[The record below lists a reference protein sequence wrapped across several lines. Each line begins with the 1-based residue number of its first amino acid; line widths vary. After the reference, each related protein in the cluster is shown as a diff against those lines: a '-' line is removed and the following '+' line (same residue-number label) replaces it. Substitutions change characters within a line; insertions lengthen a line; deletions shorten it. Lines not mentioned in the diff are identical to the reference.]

1 MSRKFLVVAALAT
14 AVLIPIA
21 ARAHGGHTHK
31 VMGTVLSVQGDHVQ
45 VKTTDGK
52 TMMVMLESKTTITR
66 GKTKLDRAAITVGER
81 VSIDAMQQKDMFMAQ
96 AVKLGAVTQ
105 TAKK

>member
-1 MSRKFLVVAALAT
+1 MSRKFLVVAALAA

-21 ARAHGGHTHK
+21 ARAHEGHTHK

-52 TMMVMLESKTTITR
+52 TVMVMLESKTTITR
-66 GKTKLDRAAITVGER
+66 GKTKLDRSALAVGER
-81 VSIDAMQQKDMFMAQ
+81 VSIDAMQEKDMFMAQ
-96 AVKLGAVTQ
+96 AVKLGAVTPA
-105 TAKK
+105 AKK

>member
-1 MSRKFLVVAALAT
+1 MSRKFLVVAALAA

-21 ARAHGGHTHK
+21 ARAHEGHTHK

-52 TMMVMLESKTTITR
+52 TVMVMLESKTTITR
-66 GKTKLDRAAITVGER
+66 GKTKLDRAAIAVGER
-81 VSIDAMQQKDMFMAQ
+81 VSIDAMQEKDMFMAQ
-96 AVKLGAVTQ
+96 AVKLGAVTT